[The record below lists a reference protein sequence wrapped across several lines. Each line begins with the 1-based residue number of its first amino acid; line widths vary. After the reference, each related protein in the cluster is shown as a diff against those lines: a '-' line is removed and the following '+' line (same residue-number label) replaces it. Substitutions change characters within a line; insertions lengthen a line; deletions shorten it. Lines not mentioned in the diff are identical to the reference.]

1 MKNYGFQSRL
11 KFLAEE
17 KEYKTDWLFAR
28 SEPFPVCTVNDFL
41 ASPPHSIQELED
53 QMVKHLTL
61 NPKKNDLYQFSQSD
75 EIMKMRNGILMHKID
90 LKWTLSLNPQKAKRI
105 WLICLVC
112 LNL

>member
-1 MKNYGFQSRL
+1 MSFKGRIANRFGPPKNYGSQTKL
-11 KFLAEE
+11 EFLAEE

-75 EIMKMRNGILMHKID
+75 EIMKMRNGILMQKID
-90 LKWTLSLNPQKAKRI
+90 LK
-105 WLICLVC
+105 
-112 LNL
+112 

>member
-1 MKNYGFQSRL
+1 MSKTPVPAW
-11 KFLAEE
+11 KFHFPPEFNKFILAEE

-75 EIMKMRNGILMHKID
+75 EIMKMRNGIFTPI
-90 LKWTLSLNPQKAKRI
+90 
-105 WLICLVC
+105 
-112 LNL
+112 

>member
-1 MKNYGFQSRL
+1 MDISLRMLQSGHRFT
-11 KFLAEE
+11 FLAEE

-75 EIMKMRNGILMHKID
+75 EIMKMRNGIFHPDLGPEMTFRLKIAI
-90 LKWTLSLNPQKAKRI
+90 LKKRSRFD
-105 WLICLVC
+105 
-112 LNL
+112 

>member
-1 MKNYGFQSRL
+1 MY
-11 KFLAEE
+11 KFILAEE

-75 EIMKMRNGILMHKID
+75 EIMKMRNGIFYPDLAPEMTFRLKIVI
-90 LKWTLSLNPQKAKRI
+90 LKKRSRFD
-105 WLICLVC
+105 
-112 LNL
+112 

>member
-1 MKNYGFQSRL
+1 MY
-11 KFLAEE
+11 KFILAEE

-75 EIMKMRNGILMHKID
+75 EIMKMRNGIFYPDLGPEMTFRLKIVI
-90 LKWTLSLNPQKAKRI
+90 LKKRSRFD
-105 WLICLVC
+105 
-112 LNL
+112 